1 MEYRGWRIDL
11 IDESKEKCW
20 IGLQEEIGG
29 AIKACTCHRFGGFHG
44 VGVYLNNMV
53 GFRRPKQLQAN
64 VEKLRAIVG
73 MRDVVPIII
82 NKIHADGFWIIDD
95 FEPVNPGFA
104 SDESNKELE
113 DFDAFFKAFFKDP
126 SIDYAYVFTFDV
138 DRKYR
143 RVVANLMKIPFDYI
157 GYANHITRLDFTRK
171 G

>member
-44 VGVYLNNMV
+44 VGVYLNNMI

-73 MRDVVPIII
+73 MRDVVPGCIV
-82 NKIHADGFWIIDD
+82 AAAVAFYALVLA
-95 FEPVNPGFA
+95 PRL
-104 SDESNKELE
+104 KE
-113 DFDAFFKAFFKDP
+113 
-126 SIDYAYVFTFDV
+126 V
-138 DRKYR
+138 
-143 RVVANLMKIPFDYI
+143 
-157 GYANHITRLDFTRK
+157 
-171 G
+171 